1 MTAPDCPIY
10 NVAAYKFVQLE
21 DLPGLRQK
29 LTQRTRD
36 LGLRGTILLS
46 PEGINLFVAGTPAVV
61 QEFLSELRAIPGLA
75 DLEVKISPSDH
86 QPFTRMLVR
95 LKKEIIALGQP
106 GIEPERY
113 TSQKITAKELKQA
126 LDQHEELLLLD
137 VRNDYE
143 VELGTFENAVPIG
156 LDHFRDFPAVAEK
169 LPSDWRKKKI
179 VMFCTGGIR
188 CEKAGPVMERLG
200 FEKVLQ
206 LEGGI
211 LKYFEDVG
219 GEHYQGDCFVFDKR
233 VAVDPRLEET
243 DAGLCYACQ
252 AVLSEADQHSELY
265 QPPHQCPHC
274 YRSPEQKHAETIR
287 LREQTLARLT
297 DPLPGKGPY
306 ESGRPLNVPARYDR
320 LTVLEML
327 SQWHDH
333 LPRAYWASEC
343 AAGNILCDGIRLSGE
358 SVVRSGMRLE
368 HRLPGVSE
376 PDVARD
382 VRWLHEDDSIV
393 VLSKPAPL
401 PVHPCGR
408 FNRNSLTAWLNQ
420 MYGQQKLRP
429 AHRLDANTTGVI
441 VFSRTKEVARK
452 LQPKFETGEVLK
464 SYLALVHGT
473 PNQHEFSCSAPIGW
487 LPGASGSR
495 AVDPEDGLT
504 AKTDFRVLR
513 AGEQSLVECR
523 PASGRTN
530 QIRIHLAH
538 LGFPIVGDPVYSRPS
553 DREAEPTAT
562 RDLGDQPMCLHAWK
576 LTFRH
581 PTSGELVSFES
592 EAPTWSSAG
601 IGQTSA
607 K

>member
-1 MTAPDCPIY
+1 
-10 NVAAYKFVQLE
+10 
-21 DLPGLRQK
+21 
-29 LTQRTRD
+29 
-36 LGLRGTILLS
+36 
-46 PEGINLFVAGTPAVV
+46 
-61 QEFLSELRAIPGLA
+61 
-75 DLEVKISPSDH
+75 
-86 QPFTRMLVR
+86 
-95 LKKEIIALGQP
+95 
-106 GIEPERY
+106 
-113 TSQKITAKELKQA
+113 
-126 LDQHEELLLLD
+126 
-137 VRNDYE
+137 
-143 VELGTFENAVPIG
+143 
-156 LDHFRDFPAVAEK
+156 
-169 LPSDWRKKKI
+169 
-179 VMFCTGGIR
+179 
-188 CEKAGPVMERLG
+188 
-200 FEKVLQ
+200 
-206 LEGGI
+206 
-211 LKYFEDVG
+211 
-219 GEHYQGDCFVFDKR
+219 
-233 VAVDPRLEET
+233 
-243 DAGLCYACQ
+243 ACQ

-401 PVHPCGR
+401 PVHACGR

-495 AVDPEDGLT
+495 AVDPEDGLP

-538 LGFPIVGDPVYSRPS
+538 LGFPIVGDLVYSRPS

-581 PTSGELVSFES
+581 PTSEQLVSFES
-592 EAPTWSSAG
+592 AAPLWSE
-601 IGQTSA
+601 
-607 K
+607 

>member
-10 NVAAYKFVQLE
+10 NVAAYKFVQLP
-21 DLPGLRQK
+21 DLSGMRQK

-46 PEGINLFVAGTPAVV
+46 PEGINLFVAGSPAVV
-61 QEFLSELRAIPGLA
+61 QEFLTELRAIPGLA

-169 LPSDWRKKKI
+169 LPPDWRKKKI

-243 DAGLCYACQ
+243 EAGLCYACQ
-252 AVLSEADQHSELY
+252 AVLSEADQQSELY

-274 YRSPEQKHAETIR
+274 YRSPEQKQAETIR
-287 LREQTLARLT
+287 LREQTLAGLT

-333 LPRAYWASEC
+333 LSRAYWASEC
-343 AAGNILCDGIRLSGE
+343 AAGNILCDGQKLGSDVI
-358 SVVRSGMRLE
+358 VRAGMRLE
-368 HRLPGVSE
+368 HRLPGVTE

-382 VRWLHEDDSIV
+382 VKWLYEDEAIV

-441 VFSRTKEVARK
+441 VFSRTKEVARN
-452 LQPKFETGEVLK
+452 LQPQFETGEVIK
-464 SYLALVHGT
+464 SYLALVQGT
-473 PNQHEFSCSAPIGW
+473 PNQQEFTCTEPIGW
-487 LPGASGSR
+487 VPGASGSR
-495 AVDPEDGLT
+495 AVDPEDGLP
-504 AKTDFRVLR
+504 ARTDFKLLR
-513 AGEQSLVECR
+513 AGEQSLIECR

-538 LGFPIVGDPVYSRPS
+538 LGLAIVGDPVYSAKPKGQS
-553 DREAEPTAT
+553 EPTAT
-562 RDLGDQPMCLHAWK
+562 REIADHPMCLHAWK

-592 EAPTWSSAG
+592 PPPVWSE
-601 IGQTSA
+601 
-607 K
+607 

>member
-10 NVAAYKFVQLE
+10 NVAAYKFVQLQ
-21 DLPGLRQK
+21 DLSGMRQK

-46 PEGINLFVAGTPAVV
+46 PEGINLFVAGSPAVV
-61 QEFLSELRAIPGLA
+61 QEFLTELRAIPGLA

-169 LPSDWRKKKI
+169 LPPDWRKKKI

-243 DAGLCYACQ
+243 EAGLCYACQ
-252 AVLSEADQHSELY
+252 AVLSEADQQSELY

-274 YRSPEQKHAETIR
+274 YRSPEQKQAETIR
-287 LREQTLARLT
+287 LREQTLAGLT

-333 LPRAYWASEC
+333 LSRAYWASEC
-343 AAGNILCDGIRLSGE
+343 AAGNILCDGQKLGSDVI
-358 SVVRSGMRLE
+358 VRAGMRLE
-368 HRLPGVSE
+368 HRLPGVTE

-382 VRWLHEDDSIV
+382 VKWLYEDEAIV

-441 VFSRTKEVARK
+441 VFSRTKEVARN
-452 LQPKFETGEVLK
+452 LQPQFETGEVIK
-464 SYLALVHGT
+464 SYLALVQGT
-473 PNQHEFSCSAPIGW
+473 PNQQEFTCTEPIGW
-487 LPGASGSR
+487 VPGASGSR
-495 AVDPEDGLT
+495 AVDPEDGLP
-504 AKTDFRVLR
+504 ARTDFKLLR
-513 AGEQSLVECR
+513 AGEQSLIECR

-538 LGFPIVGDPVYSRPS
+538 LGLAIVGDPVYSAKPKGQS
-553 DREAEPTAT
+553 EPTAT
-562 RDLGDQPMCLHAWK
+562 REIADHPMCLHAWK

-592 EAPTWSSAG
+592 PPPVWSE
-601 IGQTSA
+601 
-607 K
+607 

>member
-219 GEHYQGDCFVFDKR
+219 GEHYQGDCFVF
-233 VAVDPRLEET
+233 
-243 DAGLCYACQ
+243 
-252 AVLSEADQHSELY
+252 
-265 QPPHQCPHC
+265 
-274 YRSPEQKHAETIR
+274 
-287 LREQTLARLT
+287 
-297 DPLPGKGPY
+297 
-306 ESGRPLNVPARYDR
+306 
-320 LTVLEML
+320 
-327 SQWHDH
+327 
-333 LPRAYWASEC
+333 
-343 AAGNILCDGIRLSGE
+343 
-358 SVVRSGMRLE
+358 
-368 HRLPGVSE
+368 
-376 PDVARD
+376 
-382 VRWLHEDDSIV
+382 
-393 VLSKPAPL
+393 
-401 PVHPCGR
+401 
-408 FNRNSLTAWLNQ
+408 
-420 MYGQQKLRP
+420 
-429 AHRLDANTTGVI
+429 
-441 VFSRTKEVARK
+441 
-452 LQPKFETGEVLK
+452 
-464 SYLALVHGT
+464 
-473 PNQHEFSCSAPIGW
+473 
-487 LPGASGSR
+487 
-495 AVDPEDGLT
+495 
-504 AKTDFRVLR
+504 
-513 AGEQSLVECR
+513 
-523 PASGRTN
+523 
-530 QIRIHLAH
+530 
-538 LGFPIVGDPVYSRPS
+538 
-553 DREAEPTAT
+553 
-562 RDLGDQPMCLHAWK
+562 
-576 LTFRH
+576 
-581 PTSGELVSFES
+581 
-592 EAPTWSSAG
+592 
-601 IGQTSA
+601 
-607 K
+607 

>member
-21 DLPGLRQK
+21 DLPGLRQR
-29 LTQRTRD
+29 LTRRTRE

-46 PEGINLFVAGTPAVV
+46 PEGINLFVAGSPEVV
-61 QEFLSELRAIPGLA
+61 QEFLSELRSIPGLA
-75 DLEVKISPSDH
+75 DLEVKISPSDD

-106 GIEPERY
+106 GIDPERY
-113 TSQKITAKELKQA
+113 TSRKITAHELKQA
-126 LDQHEELLLLD
+126 LDQREDLLLLD

-143 VELGTFENAVPIG
+143 VELGTFEKAVPIG

-169 LPSDWRKKKI
+169 LPNDWRKKKI

-188 CEKAGPVMERLG
+188 CEKAGPVMEQLG

-211 LKYFEDVG
+211 LKYFEEVG
-219 GEHYQGDCFVFDKR
+219 GDHYRGDCFVFDKR

-243 DAGLCYACQ
+243 EAGLCYACQ
-252 AVLSEADQHSELY
+252 AVLSEADQRSELY

-274 YRSPEQKHAETIR
+274 YRSPEQKLTATIR
-287 LREQTLARLT
+287 SREEAIARLT

-306 ESGRPLNVPARYDR
+306 ESARPLNVPARYDR

-333 LPRAYWASEC
+333 LSRSYWASEC
-343 AAGNILCDGIRLSGE
+343 SAGNILCDGVPLS
-358 SVVRSGMRLE
+358 SDTIVRSGMRLE
-368 HRLPGVSE
+368 HRLPGVTE

-382 VRWLHEDDSIV
+382 VKWLYEDDAIV

-420 MYGQQKLRP
+420 LYGQQKLRP

-452 LQPKFETGEVLK
+452 LQPQFETGEVLK
-464 SYLALVHGT
+464 SYLALVKGT
-473 PNQHEFSCSAPIGW
+473 PQQPDFSCTAPIAW

-495 AVDPEDGLT
+495 AVDPEDGLP
-504 AKTDFRVLR
+504 AKTEFTVMKL
-513 AGEQSLVECR
+513 GENSLIDCR

-538 LGFPIVGDPVYSRPS
+538 LGFPIVGDPVYASPS
-553 DREAEPTAT
+553 GIVGEPTAT
-562 RDLGDQPMCLHAWK
+562 REIEDQPMCLHAWK

-581 PTSGELVSFES
+581 PDSGELVSFES
-592 EAPTWSSAG
+592 LPPTWA
-601 IGQTSA
+601 QA
-607 K
+607 DRANP